1 MIRRALLIAVSGVL
15 AAIVCAQASAAT
27 GQPVFALHPE
37 HYDPSLPVTQSYFVV
52 KAQPGDT
59 ITNSVRVVN
68 TGTQP
73 GTVLLYPVDATT
85 GRTSGAVYLDGTKP
99 RRDVGSWLTVGTRSL
114 TLAAGKSAVVPVTL
128 HVPATARPGDHL
140 GGVVAENA
148 AISQASGKGA
158 LRIRVRH
165 LTIVGY
171 EVQVPGPAVAAV
183 DVTRVRAV
191 GEGGYQFVDLHLAN
205 TGALTSKPT
214 GTLVVTASNGKHVA
228 SETFKLD
235 TFLPGTAIDYPVLLP
250 KQALAPGQY
259 KATVTLIYGAAAIG
273 YRRTAG
279 PTQTITRELPFTV
292 SNAQY
297 HAVFRGA
304 PPLKAPQAATSNSGG
319 GMSAA
324 LIAGIAAALLAFSV
338 LLIVALRRWS
348 VH

>member
-1 MIRRALLIAVSGVL
+1 VIRRALFVAAALAV
-15 AAIVCAQASAAT
+15 AACAPASAAT
-27 GQPVFALHPE
+27 GQAVFALHPE

-68 TGTQP
+68 TGVQP

-114 TLAAGKSAVVPVTL
+114 TLGAGQSAVVPVAL

-148 AISQASGKGA
+148 AVSQGSGKGA

-183 DVTRVRAV
+183 DVTRVRAA

-214 GTLVVTASNGKHVA
+214 GTLVVTASNGKQVA
-228 SETFKLD
+228 SQAFKLD

-250 KQALAPGQY
+250 KQALAPGRY
-259 KATVTLIYGAAAIG
+259 KAAVTLAYGAAAIG
-273 YRRTAG
+273 YRRATGA
-279 PTQTITRELPFTV
+279 TQTVSRELPFTV
-292 SNAQY
+292 TDDQY
-297 HAVFRGA
+297 HAVFKGA
-304 PPLKAPQAATSNSGG
+304 PPLKAPQAAASSSGGG
-319 GMSAA
+319 GMSPT
-324 LIAGIAAALLAFSV
+324 LIAGIAVALLAFSV